1 MEVIPGRLSGRSFTR
16 AGRWRPWR
24 LLRSSC
30 TRERHGHRGR
40 GDRDVRGK
48 ACTHRDGNKT
58 PAALRRAIR
67 QVCAGPPKRIALSW
81 KQAISSTV
89 LACKRLMQGQPTMR
103 GYSYEEVRWQ
113 KSVQR
118 IARCDV
124 R

>member
-16 AGRWRPWR
+16 AVLKMALAAPKSACRASVTSPN
-24 LLRSSC
+24 
-30 TRERHGHRGR
+30 GR